1 MDLPMKTLLSI
12 VVMLLLVPCAASA
25 QTAEEL
31 VKVELV
37 SSVKAIEPG
46 KPFDIAVRYKIAPE
60 WHLYWI
66 NPGDS
71 GLPPT
76 LKWSLPDGFSA
87 GEARFP
93 VPKRFTSEGD
103 VTSFGYSDE
112 LVLLVTVTPPATLPE
127 TSKLS
132 LETSFLVCKETCIP
146 GKATTGVVLITAK
159 EAKAD
164 PAAFAV
170 WNAKL
175 PVQTHARTTFEVRQ
189 NAGQIHEVSMTF
201 EITLPQNTK
210 DPEFFPGP
218 SDTLSIKATKMDDS
232 GEVQLSVVPLNKT
245 SKIDETIM
253 GVLAYTDSAG
263 ARRGLELKSRLQ
275 VDASK

>member
-1 MDLPMKTLLSI
+1 MKTLLSI